1 MLSHLKHIFKL
12 LNAAKN
18 KHEYETKKICF
29 HGRFSCR
36 KLLMSV
42 KVLYHSPTM
51 LKFEGS
57 GSKWQ
62 GKYSK
67 GIVGTLPNFIN
78 GVEFSNVLQ
87 KGGIQIFS
95 IKRKGLVKKRG
106 YHLFPYYL
114 TN

>member
-1 MLSHLKHIFKL
+1 MLSHLKHILKL

-95 IKRKGLVKKRG
+95 IKREGLVKKKG
-106 YHLFPYYL
+106 VSFISILSY
-114 TN
+114 